1 MSPNIDPVLSYQNSS
16 SADHAPLNLENRG
29 VHSNISD
36 DDTSYHRRGDRR
48 ASIEKMTTLIEHL
61 HRRRKRCHPKSFTSW
76 CIVFML
82 LSWVLYKHSHHQT
95 TIIDGEDSNADND
108 YIIDTNYIPNLVW
121 NDEFNG
127 DSVDLSKWT
136 FVDGDG
142 CEFNLCGWGNSELE
156 WYNSNAKV
164 LNGRLVIEA
173 RKEVVTDTNNTL
185 SSYTSAK
192 IVTRHKADFS
202 SDNLQSTNTTL
213 DRGRRFESRL
223 KLPSGQG
230 IWPAFWMLP
239 TNNTYGGW
247 PRSGEIDIMESIGKE
262 GPNTVHGT
270 VHYGLEWP
278 QHQYAESGI
287 THVTTKDDDKL
298 NETFHTYSV
307 ERLPGV
313 IRWYIDDIEYSS
325 ITKEDMMPYHWPFD
339 EEFYFIYNLA
349 VGGNWPGMPNEDTIF
364 PQQLEIDYVRVYED
378 VFPRIV
384 GQSVVE
390 YSANQVVYEVV
401 NLKEVKGIIFTWT
414 VPLHA
419 ATIKSGQGTSRIVV
433 DFDSKLMN
441 NTSIIES
448 DIIQVQANGKETLST
463 SIGLSKL
470 ANGIGYRIK
479 IVDYNGLK
487 DFDFDCGRPLTCT
500 KFVLNKITDTEY
512 TCGERIAWLM
522 SDIGMN
528 ERDACTEV
536 GYKEFHG
543 HCGPCNPLIEP
554 P

>member
-1 MSPNIDPVLSYQNSS
+1 MSQNVDNDVVSYQNSS
-16 SADHAPLNLENRG
+16 SADHTPLNLDNR
-29 VHSNISD
+29 VDSNISD
-36 DDTSYHRRGDRR
+36 DDTDTSHRRGDRR
-48 ASIEKMTTLIEHL
+48 ASIEKMSTLIEHL
-61 HRRRKRCHPKSFTSW
+61 HRRRKRCHPISFTSW
-76 CIVFML
+76 CIVFVL
-82 LSWVLYKHSHHQT
+82 LSWVVYKHSHHQT
-95 TIIDGEDSNADND
+95 LDGEDINDDND
-108 YIIDTNYIPNLVW
+108 FIIDTNSIPNLIW

-127 DSVDLSKWT
+127 NSVDLSKWT
-136 FVDGDG
+136 FVNGDG
-142 CEFNLCGWGNSELE
+142 CEFNLCGWGNAELE

-164 LNGRLVIEA
+164 SNGRLVIEA
-173 RKEVVTDTNNTL
+173 RKEVVTGNNST
-185 SSYTSAK
+185 YTSAK
-192 IVTRHKADFS
+192 IISRHKADFS
-202 SDNLQSTNTTL
+202 TDNLQSTNTKL
-213 DRGRRFESRL
+213 KRSRRFESRL
-223 KLPSGQG
+223 MLPSGQG

-262 GPNTVHGT
+262 GPDTVHGT

-287 THVTTKDDDKL
+287 THPANYDGSL

-307 ERLPGV
+307 ERSPGV

-325 ITKEDMMPYHWPFD
+325 ITKQDMVPYHWPFD

-390 YSANQVVYEVV
+390 YSATQVVYEVV
-401 NLKEVKGIIFTWT
+401 NLKEVKGISFTWT
-414 VPLHA
+414 VPRY
-419 ATIKSGQGTSRIVV
+419 ATIKRGQGTSHIVV

-448 DIIQVQANGKETLST
+448 DIIQVQANGIDEETLST

-487 DFDFDCGRPLTCT
+487 DFDFDCGRLLTCT

-512 TCGERIAWLM
+512 TCGERIAYLM
-522 SDIGMN
+522 REMGMN

-536 GYKEFHG
+536 SYKQFHG

>member
-1 MSPNIDPVLSYQNSS
+1 MSPNIDHVVSYQNCS
-16 SADHAPLNLENRG
+16 DHAPLNLDNRG
-29 VHSNISD
+29 VDSNISD
-36 DDTSYHRRGDRR
+36 DGTDTSYHRRGDRR
-48 ASIEKMTTLIEHL
+48 ASIEKMSTLIEHL
-61 HRRRKRCHPKSFTSW
+61 HRRRKRCHPISFTSW
-76 CIVFML
+76 FIVFML
-82 LSWVLYKHSHHQT
+82 LSWVVYKHSQNQT
-95 TIIDGEDSNADND
+95 TIIDGGDHSNSNNDDDD
-108 YIIDTNYIPNLVW
+108 YIIDTKSIPNLIW
-121 NDEFNG
+121 GDEFNG

-136 FVDGDG
+136 FVNGDG

-164 LNGRLVIEA
+164 SNGKLVIEA
-173 RKEVVTDTNNTL
+173 RKEVAADHT
-185 SSYTSAK
+185 YTSSK
-192 IVTRHKADFS
+192 IVSRHKADFS
-202 SDNLQSTNTTL
+202 TDNLQWTNTNL
-213 DRGRRFESRL
+213 KRGRRFESRL

-270 VHYGLEWP
+270 VHYGREWP

-287 THVTTKDDDKL
+287 THSTTNDDDKL
-298 NETFHTYSV
+298 NETFHNYSV
-307 ERLPGV
+307 ERLPGI

-349 VGGNWPGMPNEDTIF
+349 VGGTWPGMPNEDTIF

-390 YSANQVVYEVV
+390 YSEKQVVYEVV
-401 NLKEVKGIIFTWT
+401 NLKEVKDISFTWT
-414 VPLHA
+414 VPQHA
-419 ATIKSGQGTSRIVV
+419 ATIKSGQGTSSIVV
-433 DFDSKLMN
+433 DFDSTLMK

-448 DIIQVQANGKETLST
+448 DIIHVQANGIDRQTLST

-487 DFDFDCGRPLTCT
+487 DFDFDCDRPLTCT

-512 TCGERIAWLM
+512 TCGERIAYLM
-522 SDIGMN
+522 REMGMN

-536 GYKEFHG
+536 GYKQFHG
-543 HCGPCNPLIEP
+543 HCGPCNPL
-554 P
+554 

>member
-1 MSPNIDPVLSYQNSS
+1 MSPNIDHVVSYQNFAA
-16 SADHAPLNLENRG
+16 ADHAPLNLDNRG
-29 VHSNISD
+29 VDSNISD
-36 DDTSYHRRGDRR
+36 NGTDTSYHRRGDRR
-48 ASIEKMTTLIEHL
+48 ANIEKMTTLIEYL
-61 HRRRKRCHPKSFTSW
+61 HRRRKRCHPISFTSW

-82 LSWVLYKHSHHQT
+82 LSWVYKHSHHQT
-95 TIIDGEDSNADND
+95 TIIDGVDHNSNDDDND
-108 YIIDTNYIPNLVW
+108 YSIDTNSIPNLIW
-121 NDEFNG
+121 GDEFNG

-136 FVDGDG
+136 FVNGDG

-164 LNGRLVIEA
+164 SNGRLVIEA
-173 RKEVVTDTNNTL
+173 RKEVAADNT
-185 SSYTSAK
+185 YTSSK
-192 IVTRHKADFS
+192 IVSHHKADFS
-202 SDNLQSTNTTL
+202 TVNLQSTNTSL
-213 DRGRRFESRL
+213 ESGRRFESRM

-270 VHYGLEWP
+270 VHYGLQWP
-278 QHQYAESGI
+278 QHQYSESGI
-287 THVTTKDDDKL
+287 THAATNDDKL

-307 ERLPGV
+307 ERQPGV
-313 IRWYIDDIEYSS
+313 IRWYIDDIEYSI

-349 VGGNWPGMPNEDTIF
+349 VGGTWPGMPNEDTIF
-364 PQQLEIDYVRVYED
+364 PQQLEVDYVRVYED
-378 VFPRIV
+378 IFPRIV

-390 YSANQVVYEVV
+390 SSAKQVVYEVV
-401 NLKEVKGIIFTWT
+401 NLKEVVNDMSFTWT
-414 VPLHA
+414 VPRHA
-419 ATIKSGQGTSRIVV
+419 ATIKSGQGTTRIVV
-433 DFDSKLMN
+433 DFDSTLM
-441 NTSIIES
+441 NTSIIEN
-448 DIIQVQANGKETLST
+448 DLIHVQANGIDEETLST

-522 SDIGMN
+522 SEKGMN

-536 GYKEFHG
+536 GYKQFHG
-543 HCGPCNPLIEP
+543 HCGPCNPL
-554 P
+554 